1 MLTRPALSLIE
12 VNSFRGTQDGSASYQ
27 VFTNTLDVE
36 CPARNKVHHVCPQ
49 EGNKIEGWRSRPQ
62 LRAKGAEQPVHEC
75 EVQRD
80 RVGLGK
86 EGSFQPR
93 AWLSQPLIFQGIW
106 SSARLEPTIAALHLS
121 HPWFFSLTQKL
132 RSTCV
137 HVFIHSFTSS
147 CKNVS

>member
-12 VNSFRGTQDGSASYQ
+12 ANSFRGTRDGSASYQ

-62 LRAKGAEQPVHEC
+62 LRAKGAEQPVHGC

-86 EGSFQPR
+86 EGSFQGGR
-93 AWLSQPLIFQGIW
+93 HERGC
-106 SSARLEPTIAALHLS
+106 
-121 HPWFFSLTQKL
+121 FSLLSFKVSGHL
-132 RSTCV
+132 LGSTLQ
-137 HVFIHSFTSS
+137 
-147 CKNVS
+147 